1 MAPKDRSIFINSKPA
16 KDASCEYAKAIRI
29 PSDSEY
35 LSRKQVRTRGE
46 PTKRSTCGICS
57 VPEQPAIHAKPRG
70 GAATSSEF
78 LSGSRKRP
86 PREKHLPS
94 SFTLHKYRH
103 DSGEW
108 TVRVPRSSLIDRA
121 FLLHACPPSMRF
133 REPKARNA
141 RPPNAIRAYVERP
154 MHFPTA
160 MHGCARLRRVWYV

>member
-1 MAPKDRSIFINSKPA
+1 MTPKDRSIFINSKPA
-16 KDASCEYAKAIRI
+16 KTQAADRQNAIHI

-57 VPEQPAIHAKPRG
+57 VPEQTAIQAKPRG

-103 DSGEW
+103 GSGEW
-108 TVRVPRSSLIDRA
+108 TVRIPRLSLIERA
-121 FLLHACPPSMRF
+121 FLLHACPPIMRS
-133 REPKARNA
+133 REPKARHA
-141 RPPNAIRAYVERP
+141 RPPNAIRACVERP
-154 MHFPTA
+154 MRFPHCHAWVRET
-160 MHGCARLRRVWYV
+160 